1 MVHASVASARA
12 QLAARPVYSQVLRIK
27 NETRPGACTDFLKG
41 PARPTSDPGA
51 PFLAHFARSGTTLN
65 CLGPTLR
72 ELQPSPPGPRH
83 AAPDPVWPEEAH
95 AARPVPD
102 KLRHTV

>member
-12 QLAARPVYSQVLRIK
+12 QLAARPGPFPSIK
-27 NETRPGACTDFLKG
+27 NETRPGACADFLRG

-51 PFLAHFARSGTTLN
+51 PFLAHFARSGTISN

-83 AAPDPVWPEEAH
+83 PAPDPVWPEEAH
-95 AARPVPD
+95 AATPVPD